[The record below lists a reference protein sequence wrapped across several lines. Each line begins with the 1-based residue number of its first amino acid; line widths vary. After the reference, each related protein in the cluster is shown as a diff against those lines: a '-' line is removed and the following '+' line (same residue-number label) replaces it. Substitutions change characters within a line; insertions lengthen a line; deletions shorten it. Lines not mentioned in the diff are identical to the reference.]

1 MKSKNSWGKWGR
13 LLLCLV
19 GILWLSGCA
28 NWELWHPNALEEDFG
43 NSYHNNLAQSVV
55 NPQAGQNDTPTAGI
69 NPTAGV
75 NEQTKYDN
83 TFKAEEKKTTQMQVS
98 F

>member
-1 MKSKNSWGKWGR
+1 MKSNNSWGKWGR

-19 GILWLSGCA
+19 GILWLSGCS
-28 NWELWHPNALEEDFG
+28 NWELFHPDALEQDFG
-43 NSYHNNLAQSVV
+43 NSYHNNLAQQVV
-55 NPQAGQNDTPTAGI
+55 NPQAGQNNIPTAGL
-69 NPTAGV
+69 NPVAGV
-75 NEQTKYDN
+75 NEKTKYDN